1 MFILVAI
8 LHVVLCIALILIVL
22 LQTGKGSD
30 LASAFGGGGSQAMFG
45 GRGPSSFLNR
55 STTIVAVMFM
65 VTSMTLAYMSAGKS
79 SSVMGDLE
87 EPPAV
92 EETQDVSTE
101 ETVDPEAAPV
111 PADSVPGGNTEDSGE
126 QIDPADAP
134 APDAAAESDIDSEAI
149 PDKGAQ

>member
-1 MFILVAI
+1 VYILIAL

-55 STTIVAVMFM
+55 STTIVAVLFM

-92 EETQDVSTE
+92 EESQDGATDQP
-101 ETVDPEAAPV
+101 VDPE
-111 PADSVPGGNTEDSGE
+111 S
-126 QIDPADAP
+126 AP
-134 APDAAAESDIDSEAI
+134 APVESEPGTNAEGSERQIEPGNDQAS
-149 PDKGAQ
+149 GAVAEGSTDTETNPIAGDQ